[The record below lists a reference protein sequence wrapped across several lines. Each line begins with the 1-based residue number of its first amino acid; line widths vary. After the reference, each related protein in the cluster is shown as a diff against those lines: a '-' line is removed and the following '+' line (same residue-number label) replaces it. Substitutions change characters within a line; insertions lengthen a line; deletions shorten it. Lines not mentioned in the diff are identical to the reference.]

1 VATATTSLTGV
12 AAELDSWL
20 PALMEEKHVPGV
32 AVGMLH
38 DDEEATAAFGL
49 TSVENPLPVTADT
62 LFQIGSIT
70 KTFTATAVMMLVEKG
85 ELDLDA
91 PVRSYLPD
99 FTLSSDEISSRV
111 TLRHLL
117 THVGGWVGDYFGDF
131 GRGDD
136 ALAGIVASMPKAKQL
151 TPLGEVFS
159 YNNTAF
165 DIAGRVIEKVTG
177 QVYER
182 VIRDMI
188 FAPLGMEKSFFFAEE
203 LISYRVAIGHIW
215 TDDGLKPARRY
226 ALSRAMNPAGGIVSC
241 VSDMLR
247 YARFQMGDGTA
258 PDGSRLL
265 RRETMDHMQSPLSPG
280 GNFCDAVGVAWLLN
294 DYRGYSTF
302 GHGGSTN
309 GFQADLTIAPD
320 AGFALVVL
328 TNGDHGSEVYRPIV
342 DQTLEKVAGLKAPQ
356 REHQPRDEGTLTE
369 YLGHYSAMLSEVDL
383 TSEGGYLVLKS
394 SPPER
399 IKQVLDNMPAQPP
412 PVRLAFYDEDR
423 VIALDPPF
431 KDSRGEF
438 LRAADGSIQWF
449 RWGGRIMQPRSIGA
463 NDG

>member
-1 VATATTSLTGV
+1 MATATASLSGV
-12 AAELDSWL
+12 VADVGSWL
-20 PALMEEKHVPGV
+20 PGLMEEKHVPGV
-32 AVGMLH
+32 AIGVLGQG
-38 DDEEATAAFGL
+38 EEVTAGFGL

-70 KTFTATAVMMLVEKG
+70 KTFTATVVMMLVEKG

-91 PVRSYLPD
+91 PVRAYLPD
-99 FTLSSDEISSRV
+99 FSLSADDVSSAV

-136 ALAGIVASMPKAKQL
+136 AVAGIVASMPKAKQL
-151 TPLGEVFS
+151 TPVGEVFS
-159 YNNTAF
+159 YNNTGF

-177 QVYER
+177 QVYEQA
-182 VIRDMI
+182 IRDMI
-188 FAPLGMEKSFFFAEE
+188 FKPLAIEKTFFFAEE

-226 ALSRAMNPAGGIVSC
+226 ALSRAMNPAGGIVSS

-247 YARFQMGDGTA
+247 YARFHMGDGTA

-265 RRETMDHMQSPLSPG
+265 KRETMDLMQARQQDG
-280 GNFCDAVGVAWLLN
+280 GNFCEAVGVAWLLN
-294 DYRGYSTF
+294 EYDGRWTY

-309 GFQADLTIAPD
+309 GFQADLVIAPD
-320 AGFALVVL
+320 AGMAIVVL
-328 TNGDHGSEVYRPIV
+328 TNGDHGSEVYRKVV
-342 DQTLEKVAGLKAPQ
+342 DYALDKIAGIEPPQ
-356 REHQPRDEGTLTE
+356 REHQRREDNQLSEFE
-369 YLGHYSAMLSEVDL
+369 GHYTAMLSEVDL
-383 TSEGGYLVLKS
+383 AAGDGCLVLTS
-394 SPPER
+394 NPPER
-399 IKQVLDNMPAQPP
+399 IKQVLDNMPVKPP

-423 VIALDPPF
+423 VIALDAPF
-431 KDSRGEF
+431 EGSRGEF
-438 LRAADGSIQWF
+438 LRAPDGSIAWF
-449 RWGGRIMQPRSIGA
+449 RWGGRIMQPVSKGA